1 MLAKIKSVYKN
12 SIVFKYVDE
21 FENKLFQRNLTNHN
35 FTLLTPNCMGG
46 LIYHRLG
53 ERFNSPTIDISMQT
67 HDFMVFIN
75 DLDFYLSKDVV
86 ETDSNGFP
94 YPIGLIS
101 GDELHE
107 EIRVNFVHYETFEK
121 ARKKWNERKIRI
133 IKDNLY
139 VIVCDLNDTY
149 EADYNK
155 AGYITDEDLALFES
169 FECNNKVMLTRDKDR
184 KQPYAHYIEPLYDK
198 PYPLTYMNRDI
209 FGLNGFEKH
218 FDFVSFLNKR

>member
-1 MLAKIKSVYKN
+1 MLSRIKKSYKN
-12 SIVFKYVDE
+12 SVVFKYVDKI
-21 FENKLFQRNLTNHN
+21 ENRHYQKKLTNHN

-75 DLDFYLSKDVV
+75 DLDYYLSKDICQA
-86 ETDSNGFP
+86 DSTEFA
-94 YPIGLIS
+94 YPVGVIE
-101 GDELHE
+101 GDGTHE
-107 EIRVNFVHYETFEK
+107 SVKVNFVHYETFEK
-121 ARKKWNERKIRI
+121 ARLKWNERKTRI

-139 VIVCDLNDTY
+139 VIVCDLNDIY
-149 EADYNK
+149 EADCSK
-155 AGYITDEDLALFES
+155 AGYISDEDMKLFEK
-169 FECNNKVMLTRDKDR
+169 FDCNNKVILTRSKER
-184 KQPYAHYIEPLYDK
+184 IQKYTHYIEPLYNK

-209 FGLNGFEKH
+209 FGLNGYEKN